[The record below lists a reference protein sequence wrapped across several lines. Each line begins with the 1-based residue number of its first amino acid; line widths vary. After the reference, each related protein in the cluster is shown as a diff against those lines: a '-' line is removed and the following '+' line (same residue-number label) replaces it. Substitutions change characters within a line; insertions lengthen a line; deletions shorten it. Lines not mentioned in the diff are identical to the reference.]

1 MFCRSCGYPLS
12 GLPGRTCPECATPF
26 DPADPATYA
35 TDPRRRVHPLRLAA
49 VFAAASP
56 WVFLALVH
64 LALVGARISLG
75 RWPHRYGMDDPK
87 GIPGIGWLRW
97 LAQIAALALAP
108 AILASVVLVVFVLFR
123 RDRRAWL
130 PLCLALGA
138 AWLGAV
144 ILYAMDPALALVWI
158 ED

>member
-1 MFCRSCGYPLS
+1 MPSLARASPS
-12 GLPGRTCPECATPF
+12 ATPCTRRTF
-26 DPADPATYA
+26 SACACPDTTVTSRALTPRIPA
-35 TDPRRRVHPLRLAA
+35 RR
-49 VFAAASP
+49 
-56 WVFLALVH
+56 
-64 LALVGARISLG
+64 
-75 RWPHRYGMDDPK
+75 
-87 GIPGIGWLRW
+87 
-97 LAQIAALALAP
+97 AQIAALALAP